1 MPTEKDQNGNDE
13 IKDDDKTRLLDL
25 YNNATSNFQKSFSIL
40 LGFALIFV
48 FVFLLPYVS
57 SLEKSYSIDHRLAT
71 LAGNINK
78 HSQNIL
84 YLESARNGLQNLSSE
99 LTKFPS
105 ELDKSFINLK
115 IVQIS
120 QDSGNFMTKVNTF
133 FSQPRT
139 QDDLNMFSKI
149 LSNLAQ
155 RVNSLTN
162 SSTQIG
168 DKFDTCN
175 SVNTSLRNYCNVIEK
190 INRQVEGFVNT
201 YRIKYGTQNSSYR
214 FPTCDT
220 EFHFGTNEW
229 ASCNLGE
236 KIRLELEQFNQILL
250 QNVSHQLSL
259 IDNNSQLLGLQKLQ
273 KGINDLKNH
282 SYETG
287 KKTFSMNES
296 NSPTLGGGLA
306 QLEKLTN
313 DIHKFQQAYNNTI
326 EPSRVKFDS
335 EIKQLVE
342 QHNFESRNLT
352 LTKMSLLED
361 RQRSVS
367 DRNKLE
373 YRLNQTQFPFGKLP
387 INLDESIAA
396 FPVAL
401 AIGFLV
407 SASYLANSIQ
417 LRKELHSW
425 YRVKYKDSDK
435 SLLDQRISLIAPL
448 WVDPSNSKATR
459 IMKFTIFL
467 IPFFTFILSAVLIFY
482 YIVFR
487 QDNQILASL
496 FSYGSFSNPLTYA
509 GLYLVCAGFFIY
521 GTLNTLREIRSYSRL

>member
-1 MPTEKDQNGNDE
+1 M
-13 IKDDDKTRLLDL
+13 
-25 YNNATSNFQKSFSIL
+25 
-40 LGFALIFV
+40 
-48 FVFLLPYVS
+48 
-57 SLEKSYSIDHRLAT
+57 EKSYSIDHRLET
-71 LAGNINK
+71 LAANIDK

-84 YLESARNGLQNLSSE
+84 HFELARYGLQNLSSE

-115 IVQIS
+115 LEQIPQDLRNSVSKVNAIIS
-120 QDSGNFMTKVNTF
+120 QPQ
-133 FSQPRT
+133 SQDT
-139 QDDLNMFSKI
+139 LNALSKI
-149 LSNLAQ
+149 LSNLSKK
-155 RVNSLTN
+155 VNSLTKP
-162 SSTQIG
+162 STPIV
-168 DKFDTCN
+168 DKSDTCD
-175 SVNTSLRNYCNVIEK
+175 SVNASLRNYCNQNEK
-190 INRQVEGFVNT
+190 IHRQVEQFVNT
-201 YRIKYGTQNSSYR
+201 FQTKYGTQNSSYR
-214 FPTCDT
+214 FPACDSKLP
-220 EFHFGTNEW
+220 FGTNEW

-236 KIRLELEQFNQILL
+236 KIRFELEQFNQILL
-250 QNVSHQLSL
+250 HNVSQPLSL
-259 IDNNSQLLGLQKLQ
+259 IDNKSQPLELQELQKE
-273 KGINDLKNH
+273 INDLKNH

-287 KKTFSMNES
+287 KKTFSMNE
-296 NSPTLGGGLA
+296 PTSSASGSA
-306 QLEKLTN
+306 QLGKLTN
-313 DIHKFQQAYNNTI
+313 DIHVFQLAYNKTI
-326 EPSRVKFDS
+326 EPSRVKLDN
-335 EIKQLVE
+335 EIKQLVKL
-342 QHNFESRNLT
+342 QDSESRNLN

-425 YRVKYKDSDK
+425 YKVKYKDADK

-448 WVDPSNSKATR
+448 WIDPSNSNATR
-459 IMKFTIFL
+459 IMKFIIFM
-467 IPFFTFILSAVLIFY
+467 IPFLTFILSAVLIFY

-496 FSYGSFSNPLTYA
+496 FSYGSFSNPLAYA
-509 GLYLVCAGFFIY
+509 GLYSVCAGFFIY
-521 GTLNTLREIRSYSRL
+521 GILNTWREIRSYS